1 MTKKAISHRVWINTH
16 QEVAVKQR
24 FLVRS
29 GADLGRAV
37 AVARGRV
44 GVTQT
49 ELAEDTAIERTYLSR
64 LEAGKSVQLLDRQLR
79 LLRQLGAEVVVLL
92 PPRPENSAGPEAAGA
107 GDA

>member
-1 MTKKAISHRVWINTH
+1 M
-16 QEVAVKQR
+16 EQR

-44 GVTQT
+44 GLTQA
-49 ELAEDTAIERTYLSR
+49 ELADDTAIERTYLSR

-79 LLRQLGAEVVVLL
+79 LLRRLGAEVVVLL
-92 PPRPENSAGPEAAGA
+92 PPRPGISADVEPA
-107 GDA
+107 GDGDA